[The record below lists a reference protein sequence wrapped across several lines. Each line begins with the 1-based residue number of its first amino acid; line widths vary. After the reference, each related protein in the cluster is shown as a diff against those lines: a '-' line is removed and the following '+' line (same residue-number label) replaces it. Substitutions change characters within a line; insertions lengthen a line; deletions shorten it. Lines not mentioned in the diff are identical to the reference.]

1 MHRPIDSGRP
11 AIVLPH
17 NSAAAYAP
25 AGTLD
30 ESGLCQDAACWT
42 DRAALATAIRG
53 SDSAAV
59 PDTRWA
65 ELLARED
72 PASTVPS
79 DLIEVVL
86 RDGQVPIANVH
97 AVRVS
102 ESDFDAITDAYLRSL
117 LKTGATVLS
126 VDQVL
131 LVQIAEADQN
141 GALRLEVVR

>member
-1 MHRPIDSGRP
+1 M
-11 AIVLPH
+11 
-17 NSAAAYAP
+17 
-25 AGTLD
+25 
-30 ESGLCQDAACWT
+30 
-42 DRAALATAIRG
+42 
-53 SDSAAV
+53 
-59 PDTRWA
+59 
-65 ELLARED
+65 
-72 PASTVPS
+72 PS